1 MAYKSLEKF
10 GTDELEFWPFCKAW
24 ATVELRKAQ
33 RLATREAR
41 KDVDKL
47 IRETSS
53 WVNLDDRVSKTPLLV
68 Q

>member
-1 MAYKSLEKF
+1 MAYKSLETF

-47 IRETSS
+47 IR
-53 WVNLDDRVSKTPLLV
+53 K
-68 Q
+68 QAHG